1 MFVHGGGAFDGFRYK
16 NHVSILR
23 NYESDFFLA
32 WWVSTWKVALRVSKK
47 VCGILMKIHTM
58 LVLFF
63 SSPPEMKQRVL
74 VFIAILFFVAVYI
87 WWTKTHIL
95 LRWWCTFTVLLIA
108 RHFTFKSTNNSN
120 YRYYICHFKKC
131 QIIAFSIPL

>member
-1 MFVHGGGAFDGFRYK
+1 MFVHGGAFDGFRYK

-23 NYESDFFLA
+23 NYESDFSFGLMSQH
-32 WWVSTWKVALRVSKK
+32 VKS
-47 VCGILMKIHTM
+47 GIKSFQKSLWNPDKNTYACTSA
-58 LVLFF
+58 VF
-63 SSPPEMKQRVL
+63 SSPPEMKHRVI

-131 QIIAFSIPL
+131 QISAFSIPL